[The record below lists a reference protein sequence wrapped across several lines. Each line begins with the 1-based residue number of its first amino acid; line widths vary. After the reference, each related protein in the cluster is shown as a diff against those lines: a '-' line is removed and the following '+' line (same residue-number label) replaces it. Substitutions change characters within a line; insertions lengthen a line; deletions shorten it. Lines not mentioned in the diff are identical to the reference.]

1 MVLNQATDY
10 ALRAIFYLS
19 RLPEGEVVE
28 AQRIAEQEHI
38 PMRFLLK
45 IMPSLIKVGILRSFR
60 GVGGGYALA
69 KQPKEITFL
78 DVVEAIEGPIRI
90 NKCLIDAKFCNKQ
103 AAPTCAIHQAL
114 GGIQSTL
121 VQQLEA
127 QNFGALVQKIQS

>member
-10 ALRAIFYLS
+10 AFRAVFYLS

-45 IMPSLIKVGILRSFR
+45 IMPSLVKAGIMRSIR
-60 GVGGGYALA
+60 GVGGGYVLA
-69 KQPKEITFL
+69 KHPKEISLL

-90 NKCLIDAKFCNKQ
+90 NKCLIEARYCNKQ
-103 AAPTCAIHQAL
+103 AAPACAIHQAL
-114 GGIQSTL
+114 GGIQQTL
-121 VQQLEA
+121 IQELKA
-127 QNFGALVQKIQS
+127 SSFDDLVQKISP